1 MVEQGV
7 KPVIRLESERQLR
20 IYSLPLRQRILRT
33 MRIMGKPV
41 TAKQVADRLGIS
53 PSSARHHL
61 LKLKEIGLV
70 EHDRYELING
80 IKADFLRVADVNI
93 SIGTNMDDHLAHERE
108 ATTRMMLAGT
118 GERFMSSLSD
128 MRAKTVAEPDY
139 FPGDLLGGIVHLDQK
154 EAKELYTLI
163 RDFLDTH
170 GQSQHDQKTPW
181 EYAFLLYETEA

>member
-1 MVEQGV
+1 MVDNAA
-7 KPVIRLESERQLR
+7 KPMIRLESERQLR
-20 IYSLPLRQRILRT
+20 IYSLPLRQKILRT
-33 MRIMGKPV
+33 MRIFGKPV

-61 LKLKEIGLV
+61 LKLEEIGLV

-80 IKADFLRVADVNI
+80 IKANFLRVADVNI

-108 ATTRMMLAGT
+108 ATTRMMFAET
-118 GERFMSSLSD
+118 GERFMSSLAE
-128 MRAKTVAEPDY
+128 MRARTVAEPEH
-139 FPGDLLGGIVHLDQK
+139 FSGDLLGGIVHLDQK

-163 RDFLDTH
+163 QDFLDTH